1 MIYDIDKLW
10 GDFTRPFKEVD
21 QARLY
26 RHPENKGYI
35 LVINAL
41 GIDNDHIKV
50 EYKEATAGTLPT
62 ITVTGSQQNEFS
74 QKTYSVNYAAG
85 IRITEVIEDVVY
97 DCKDGLC
104 TIFFKIKKE
113 DEREAVF
120 ARKITS
126 DFKW

>member
-50 EYKEATAGTLPT
+50 EYKEATRETLPT

>member
-1 MIYDIDKLW
+1 MFYDIDKFW

-21 QARLY
+21 QARMY

-35 LVINAL
+35 LVVNAL
-41 GIDNDHIKV
+41 GIDNEHIKV
-50 EYKEATAGTLPT
+50 EYKEATVTTLPT
-62 ITVTGSQQNEFS
+62 ITVTGTQTNEFS
-74 QKTYSVNYAAG
+74 QKTYSVNYSAG
-85 IRITEVIEDVVY
+85 IRIKEEIEDVVY

-104 TIFFKIKKE
+104 TIFFKIKQQ

-120 ARKITS
+120 ARPISK